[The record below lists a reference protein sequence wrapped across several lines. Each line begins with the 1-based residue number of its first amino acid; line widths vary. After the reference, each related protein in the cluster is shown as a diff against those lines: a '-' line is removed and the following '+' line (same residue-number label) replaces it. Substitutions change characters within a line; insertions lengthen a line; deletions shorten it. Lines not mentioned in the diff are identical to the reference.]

1 MSAVNYTGF
10 DRREGT
16 LPGVTLRYGIVGFE
30 AVPTSGGESCLIL
43 ACNPR

>member
-1 MSAVNYTGF
+1 MGAVNYTEF

-16 LPGVTLRYGIVGFE
+16 LPGLTLRDGLAGFE
-30 AVPTSGGESCLIL
+30 AVPTSGEGNCLIL